1 MIILQTLVLILA
13 ILVLLL
19 SVWKKQVPKGILEW
33 LIIMGAVLIL
43 IGKVRW

>member
-1 MIILQTLVLILA
+1 MVTLQTLVLILA

-19 SVWKKQVPKGILEW
+19 SVWQKRVPKGILEW

-43 IGKVRW
+43 IGKARW